1 MHRIESVSGSPV
13 VLLDWTPWQSSVLA
27 DALAVRYR
35 VISIEPPEDNG
46 LTASARSAAEGVAS
60 VAEAAGLDSYS
71 LVGVSLG
78 ADVAFRLALL
88 RPASVTTLALV
99 SPTCVGYRKPQIW
112 NTPELAMNVMLAHP
126 GDNTQIPPAPSR
138 TEALAT
144 MSERWAAADSHA
156 LRPRGPDA
164 AELLPGLS
172 CATLAVFGQEDRLV
186 SREAGGVWKE
196 RAPNCNLCY
205 VYDAGH
211 AVTVD
216 RPDALVNVVLDF
228 LERRETF
235 IVENR
240 SSLINP

>member
-1 MHRIESVSGSPV
+1 MMRRIESGSGSPV

-27 DALAVRYR
+27 DALAVHYR
-35 VISIEPPEDNG
+35 AVSIEPPEDDG
-46 LTASARSAAEGVAS
+46 LTASAQSAAEGVAS
-60 VAEAAGLDSYS
+60 AAEAAGLDSYS

-88 RPASVTTLALV
+88 CPEAITALALV
-99 SPTCVGYRKPQIW
+99 SPTCIAPALSLSW
-112 NTPELAMNVMLAHP
+112 NTPAQAADVMLAHP
-126 GDNTQIPPAPSR
+126 EATAQPPTEPAR
-138 TEALAT
+138 TEVLSALAG
-144 MSERWAAADSHA
+144 RWLGEEHDTA
-156 LRPRGPDA
+156 G
-164 AELLPGLS
+164 LLTGLS

-196 RAPNCNLCY
+196 RAPNCNVCY

-211 AVTVD
+211 AIAVD
-216 RPDALVNVVLDF
+216 RPEALVNVVMDF